1 MTAVRLRGRL
11 AAALVIGVLV
21 IGALTTSASAQQ
33 PSDPNGCSS
42 SQDARDHCNDGGTG
56 PDDVLSDRFENS
68 PGGGSPLP
76 KTGGDYALLAL
87 AGILITAA
95 GVALRRAAD
104 RT

>member
-11 AAALVIGVLV
+11 AAALIIGLLA
-21 IGALTTSASAQQ
+21 IGPLATSASAQQ
-33 PSDPNGCSS
+33 PSDPSSCSS
-42 SQDARDHCNDGGTG
+42 SQDGQDPCPDGSTD
-56 PDDVLSDRFENS
+56 PADVLSDRFDNS

-87 AGILITAA
+87 AGVLITAA
-95 GVALRRAAD
+95 GVALRRAAK